1 MSGAVHADSSTV
13 AAMRTRH
20 SSVSAP
26 FAALA
31 ALVVTL
37 TLAAAATAVPA
48 VRRAHATRVARQQS
62 IPAFYRHALTH

>member
-1 MSGAVHADSSTV
+1 MSFTLQLMPLVSYLWAVIGLGA
-13 AAMRTRH
+13 
-20 SSVSAP
+20 
-26 FAALA
+26 
-31 ALVVTL
+31 VTL

>member
-1 MSGAVHADSSTV
+1 MSFTLELMPLVSYLLAVIGLGA
-13 AAMRTRH
+13 
-20 SSVSAP
+20 
-26 FAALA
+26 L
-31 ALVVTL
+31 TL

>member
-1 MSGAVHADSSTV
+1 MSFTLVLMPLVSYLLAVIGLGA
-13 AAMRTRH
+13 
-20 SSVSAP
+20 
-26 FAALA
+26 
-31 ALVVTL
+31 VTL

>member
-1 MSGAVHADSSTV
+1 MSFTLELMPLVSYLLAVIGLGAVT
-13 AAMRTRH
+13 
-20 SSVSAP
+20 P
-26 FAALA
+26 
-31 ALVVTL
+31 

>member
-1 MSGAVHADSSTV
+1 MSFTLELMPLVSYLLAVIGLGA
-13 AAMRTRH
+13 
-20 SSVSAP
+20 
-26 FAALA
+26 
-31 ALVVTL
+31 VTL